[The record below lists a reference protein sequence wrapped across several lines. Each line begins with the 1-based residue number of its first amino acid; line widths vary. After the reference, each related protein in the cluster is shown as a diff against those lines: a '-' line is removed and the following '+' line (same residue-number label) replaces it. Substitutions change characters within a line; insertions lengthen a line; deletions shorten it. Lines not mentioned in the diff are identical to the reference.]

1 MVRLLIICN
10 IVLDPTDNKFFPMW
24 QADTLAVKNSIGSAV
39 DAMQSVSRSICM
51 MLSKVRKGN
60 AGNFVLNAKRKKN
73 QLLNK
78 ICILCGFRI
87 MDKKLKKF
95 QVQETKLL
103 VSELADVVVRERDFM
118 QQCRELLS
126 TIAALQVS

>member
-1 MVRLLIICN
+1 
-10 IVLDPTDNKFFPMW
+10 
-24 QADTLAVKNSIGSAV
+24 
-39 DAMQSVSRSICM
+39 
-51 MLSKVRKGN
+51 
-60 AGNFVLNAKRKKN
+60 
-73 QLLNK
+73 
-78 ICILCGFRI
+78 